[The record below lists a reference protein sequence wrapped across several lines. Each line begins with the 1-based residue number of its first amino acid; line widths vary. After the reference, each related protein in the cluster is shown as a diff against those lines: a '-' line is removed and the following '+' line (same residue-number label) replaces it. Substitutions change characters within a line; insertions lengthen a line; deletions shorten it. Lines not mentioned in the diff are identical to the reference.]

1 MTLTYDENIPGK
13 VNSITDGVGRATVL
27 AYNAD
32 GLLASITAPG
42 CPVVSYTYDGGAEN
56 GWRLREVHYGDLE
69 ANQFTEY
76 GYDTRD
82 GVPTAT
88 LTMLRN
94 FDGTQTNVVY
104 DANLDTAAIGSYS
117 EQMRRVVSLERTNGA
132 VKGAKMKI
140 TYGHMHTIVTA
151 VSDPENDETG
161 KSLIYHFNSAGN
173 VISTHDEMWYAVA
186 AEYKSGIDNTPS
198 ATSNLI
204 KTVINRVVSPDF
216 ASGWSQTK
224 VCSTD
229 TYARDTGT
237 RCMNL
242 PSAKIVKKGAGE
254 LRHKATVKLFES
266 GEYTLS
272 AYLKTTGLTVTS
284 GYKGAFLRVT
294 ANGTVYESRPALS
307 STADRGVGTFASG
320 WERLSVCFPF
330 EYGEDTSVAIELVCD
345 AKSGTLYWG
354 CPQVESGRMANAFNL
369 VTDGDFSLTTNNTA
383 ASTTRLFPK
392 QWKVTGA
399 GVSTSTLNCIV
410 TDRAVNGMPDSV
422 SGNAMRLTCK
432 PSATDVYIAQDIN
445 ARGAKGDVFTVS
457 GWCNS
462 LSVASGYSTFQ
473 PRIGVRFRTGSGNE
487 YSGWQRFNFS
497 TNRSGWNCISAQVAA
512 PKDFYSIQIGVF
524 YGRNANTGMFSHISL
539 TRELYGNVYT
549 YDAKGNVTAV
559 KDLSNQKS
567 AATYDSFD
575 NLLSYVQ
582 PGSAATEKYLFTYGS
597 TDAEK
602 KRHLPLTST
611 TPTGVKTTTEYNA
624 YGSAINATVQENASA
639 PLIRT
644 ETEYTDDGNFVTKQR
659 EARGNEVTN
668 TLDANGKLLS
678 VTDPAGQSVHYSY
691 DASNRVTG
699 VQSTYTVNGESRTS
713 RNEYTYENDRLK
725 TVAHNTTGDA
735 VDVVYNFEYDNLGRK
750 TTVKVGEQA
759 LSTNVYSPDRKSRL
773 EEVQYGNGGKV
784 KYTYDDFD
792 RVTGVGYDNDESP
805 RFTYEY
811 DSKGRAAF
819 VKDATD
825 GGTIRTGYDQTDR
838 PNETEHRDGE
848 GSLKYRTLIEY
859 DKKNR
864 VKAFN
869 EATADQ
875 SFKTE
880 YTYDADNRVTKVRYN
895 GSDTSKV
902 DYVYDKLNRITSRT
916 VTNGTSAY
924 ATQYAY
930 APGATAYGE
939 NATTPLVS
947 SITQGEGENTMNFA
961 YTYDNRGNITSE
973 TRNGLTTTY
982 VYDALGQLIRV
993 NDPHENATWIYS
1005 YDRGGNIQNKAK
1017 HAYTTEEEL
1026 GEAIESIPYTYGDA
1040 NWKDKLTAYNGVSI
1054 TYDAI
1059 GNPLNDGTWTYEWQA
1074 GRQLKR
1080 MTNASTGVT
1089 MEFTYND
1096 SGLRTK
1102 KVKKVNDVLVETTE
1116 YLLNGKNVVGLT
1128 HTDHASNG
1136 VDTMHFF
1143 YDGEPHP
1150 VKVEFNGMMYVYVH
1164 NISGDSA
1171 GILDDSGTVVVEYK
1185 YNSWG
1190 GTVSTTGMLAA
1201 TLGKYNP
1208 LRYRGYVY
1216 DEETELYYV
1225 SSRYYAPD
1233 VGRFINADDTDY
1245 LSEDDGSA
1253 GYNLFAYCMNDPVNR
1268 FDVDGNRSLPNW
1280 AKIVIGVVATAAA
1293 VVVTVATG
1301 GAAAPVLA
1309 GVAEG
1314 IVGTTA
1320 LSVVI
1325 HRIATG
1331 SWEGTGQAV
1340 LDGIANGFMFS
1351 GLSAFGYSVA
1361 KGVVE
1366 MVKNARAGIT
1376 IGKQGTF
1383 ESVSELAKTR
1393 RYEGLKE
1400 FNFIKKNFGVKAAET
1415 VGWWQNKCIVKGVML
1430 LRGPIYD
1437 CGGELTGAYA
1447 KEVLLTKGYKYLY
1460 NIWLM

>member
-1 MTLTYDENIPGK
+1 M
-13 VNSITDGVGRATVL
+13 
-27 AYNAD
+27 
-32 GLLASITAPG
+32 
-42 CPVVSYTYDGGAEN
+42 
-56 GWRLREVHYGDLE
+56 
-69 ANQFTEY
+69 
-76 GYDTRD
+76 
-82 GVPTAT
+82 
-88 LTMLRN
+88 
-94 FDGTQTNVVY
+94 
-104 DANLDTAAIGSYS
+104 
-117 EQMRRVVSLERTNGA
+117 
-132 VKGAKMKI
+132 
-140 TYGHMHTIVTA
+140 
-151 VSDPENDETG
+151 
-161 KSLIYHFNSAGN
+161 
-173 VISTHDEMWYAVA
+173 
-186 AEYKSGIDNTPS
+186 
-198 ATSNLI
+198 
-204 KTVINRVVSPDF
+204 
-216 ASGWSQTK
+216 
-224 VCSTD
+224 
-229 TYARDTGT
+229 
-237 RCMNL
+237 
-242 PSAKIVKKGAGE
+242 
-254 LRHKATVKLFES
+254 KLFES

-294 ANGTVYESRPALS
+294 ANGIVYESRPALS
-307 STADRGVGTFASG
+307 STADRGIGTFASG

-345 AKSGTLYWG
+345 AKSGTLYWS

-392 QWKVTGA
+392 QWKVTGN

-410 TDRAVNGMPDSV
+410 TDRAVNGLPDSV

-473 PRIGVRFRTGSGNE
+473 PRIGVRFRTDAGNV

-644 ETEYTDDGNFVTKQR
+644 ETEYTEDGNFVTKQR
-659 EARGNEVTN
+659 DTRGNEVVN
-668 TLDANGKLLS
+668 TLDTNGKLLS
-678 VTDPAGQSVHYSY
+678 VTDPSGQSVNYSY
-691 DASNRVTG
+691 DDSNRVTS
-699 VQSTYTVNGESRTS
+699 VQSAYTVNGESRIS

-725 TVAHNTTGDA
+725 TVAHNTTSDTA
-735 VDVVYNFEYDNLGRK
+735 DVVYNFEYDELGRK
-750 TTVKVGEQA
+750 TTVKVGERA

-805 RFTYEY
+805 RFSYEY

-819 VKDATD
+819 VKDSTD
-825 GGTIRTGYDQTDR
+825 GSTIRTGYDQTDR
-838 PNETEHRDGE
+838 PNETEQRDGD
-848 GSLKYRTLIEY
+848 GNLKYRTLIEY

-869 EATADQ
+869 EATADAN
-875 SFKTE
+875 FKTE

-895 GSDTSKV
+895 SSDTSKV

-930 APGATAYGE
+930 VPGATAYGE

-947 SITQGEGENTMNFA
+947 SITQGEGENAMNFV

-993 NDPHENATWIYS
+993 NDPYENATWIYS
-1005 YDRGGNIQNKAK
+1005 YDRGGNILNKAK
-1017 HAYTTEEEL
+1017 YAYTIADEL
-1026 GEAIESIPYTYGDA
+1026 GEAVESIPYTYGDA
-1040 NWKDKLTAYNGVSI
+1040 NWKDKLTAYNGVPI

-1074 GRQLKR
+1074 GRQLKS
-1080 MTNASTGVT
+1080 MTNAATGVT
-1089 MEFTYND
+1089 MEFTYNYA
-1096 SGLRTK
+1096 GLRTK
-1102 KVKKVNDVLVETTE
+1102 KVKKVNGVLAETTE
-1116 YLLNGKNVVGLT
+1116 YILNGKKIVGLT
-1128 HTDHASNG
+1128 HTDHASNE
-1136 VDTMHFF
+1136 VDTVRFLYDAQGKVTQVDFNDVVYSYVHNFQGDIVGMLDSSGGLVVEYRYNAWGKALSVKGALANTLGRRNPLMYRGYIYDDELDCYYLRTRYF
-1143 YDGEPHP
+1143 YPVMQRFQCADILLCNGTSIHSNNQYVYCANAPIVSVDYSGKSHRRCSSFYKYTYYMSGEAFEGYLEWQHERHP
-1150 VKVEFNGMMYVYVH
+1150 VKESNPPIVDAIGN
-1164 NISGDSA
+1164 
-1171 GILDDSGTVVVEYK
+1171 VVEELVTSK
-1185 YNSWG
+1185 
-1190 GTVSTTGMLAA
+1190 VVDC
-1201 TLGKYNP
+1201 LG
-1208 LRYRGYVY
+1208 
-1216 DEETELYYV
+1216 
-1225 SSRYYAPD
+1225 A
-1233 VGRFINADDTDY
+1233 I
-1245 LSEDDGSA
+1245 GSA
-1253 GYNLFAYCMNDPVNR
+1253 GDKLHNYGHGFLAPFLSYNYNEEGRIVEELTRQFSSSGGYKAVKIEVLNGSHSGEIRATILDQKNRIRKKGIIKTQAY
-1268 FDVDGNRSLPNW
+1268 DVIEDMMTEFE
-1280 AKIVIGVVATAAA
+1280 AIVH
-1293 VVVTVATG
+1293 
-1301 GAAAPVLA
+1301 
-1309 GVAEG
+1309 E
-1314 IVGTTA
+1314 
-1320 LSVVI
+1320 
-1325 HRIATG
+1325 
-1331 SWEGTGQAV
+1331 
-1340 LDGIANGFMFS
+1340 
-1351 GLSAFGYSVA
+1351 
-1361 KGVVE
+1361 
-1366 MVKNARAGIT
+1366 
-1376 IGKQGTF
+1376 
-1383 ESVSELAKTR
+1383 
-1393 RYEGLKE
+1393 
-1400 FNFIKKNFGVKAAET
+1400 
-1415 VGWWQNKCIVKGVML
+1415 VKG
-1430 LRGPIYD
+1430 GTYYY
-1437 CGGELTGAYA
+1437 ETA
-1447 KEVLLTKGYKYLY
+1447 KWKYSLSDS
-1460 NIWLM
+1460 

>member
-1 MTLTYDENIPGK
+1 
-13 VNSITDGVGRATVL
+13 
-27 AYNAD
+27 
-32 GLLASITAPG
+32 
-42 CPVVSYTYDGGAEN
+42 
-56 GWRLREVHYGDLE
+56 
-69 ANQFTEY
+69 
-76 GYDTRD
+76 
-82 GVPTAT
+82 
-88 LTMLRN
+88 
-94 FDGTQTNVVY
+94 
-104 DANLDTAAIGSYS
+104 
-117 EQMRRVVSLERTNGA
+117 MRRVVSLERTNGA

-173 VISTHDEMWYAVA
+173 VISTHDEMWHAVA

-224 VCSTD
+224 ACSTD

-254 LRHKATVKLFES
+254 LKHKTTVKLFES

-294 ANGTVYESRPALS
+294 ANGIVYESRPALS
-307 STADRGVGTFASG
+307 STADRGIGTFASG

-345 AKSGTLYWG
+345 AKSGTLYWS

-392 QWKVTGA
+392 QWKVTGN

-410 TDRAVNGMPDSV
+410 TDRAVNGLPDSV

-457 GWCNS
+457 GWCSS

-473 PRIGVRFRTGSGNE
+473 PRIGVRFRTDAGNV

-549 YDAKGNVTAV
+549 YDANGNVTAV

-611 TPTGVKTTTEYNA
+611 TPAGVKTATEYNA

-644 ETEYTDDGNFVTKQR
+644 ETEYTEDGNFVTKQR
-659 EARGNEVTN
+659 DARGNEVVN

-678 VTDPAGQSVHYSY
+678 VTDPSGQSVEYGY
-691 DASNRVTG
+691 DTSNRVTS
-699 VQSTYTVNGESRTS
+699 VQSTYTVNDESRIS

-725 TVAHNTTGDA
+725 TVAHNTTGDTA
-735 VDVVYNFEYDNLGRK
+735 DVVYNFEYDELGRK
-750 TTVKVGEQA
+750 TTVKVGNQA
-759 LSTNVYSPDRKSRL
+759 LSTNVYSSDRKSRL
-773 EEVQYGNGGKV
+773 DEVQYGNGGKV

-805 RFTYEY
+805 RFSYEY
-811 DSKGRAAF
+811 DFKGRAAF
-819 VKDATD
+819 VKDSTD
-825 GGTIRTGYDQTDR
+825 GSTIRTGYDQTDR
-838 PNETEHRDGE
+838 PNEAEQRDGE
-848 GSLKYRTLIEY
+848 GNLKYRTLIEY

-869 EATADQ
+869 EATADAN
-875 SFKTE
+875 FKTE
-880 YTYDADNRVTKVRYN
+880 YTYDADNRVTKVWYN
-895 GSDTSKV
+895 SSDTSKV

-916 VTNGTSAY
+916 VTNGTSSY
-924 ATQYAY
+924 ATQFAY
-930 APGATAYGE
+930 APGATTYGE

-947 SITQGEGENTMNFA
+947 SITQGEGENAMNFA

-993 NDPHENATWIYS
+993 NDPHENATWVYT
-1005 YDRGGNIQNKAK
+1005 YDRGGNILNKAK
-1017 HAYTTEEEL
+1017 YAYTTVDEL
-1026 GEAIESIPYTYGDA
+1026 GEALESIPYTYGDA
-1040 NWKDKLTAYNGVSI
+1040 NWKDKLTAYNGVPI

-1059 GNPLNDGTWTYEWQA
+1059 GNPLNDGTWTYEWQD

-1080 MTNASTGVT
+1080 MTNTATGVT

-1096 SGLRTK
+1096 SGIRTK

-1116 YLLNGKNVVGLT
+1116 YLLNGKSVVGLT
-1128 HTDHASNG
+1128 HTDHASNE
-1136 VDTMHFF
+1136 VDKMHFF
-1143 YDGEPHP
+1143 YDVQG
-1150 VKVEFNGMMYVYVH
+1150 KVIRVDLNGAIYSYIRNLQEDIV
-1164 NISGDSA
+1164 
-1171 GILDDSGTVVVEYK
+1171 GILDDKGKLVVEYK
-1185 YNSWG
+1185 YDAWGKQLFVG
-1190 GTVSTTGMLAA
+1190 GTLASTMGRR
-1201 TLGKYNP
+1201 NP
-1208 LRYRGYVY
+1208 FLYRGYIY
-1216 DEETELYYV
+1216 DEMTELYYLRG
-1225 SSRYYAPD
+1225 RYYCSYTM
-1233 VGRFINADDTDY
+1233 RFVNADKI
-1245 LSEDDGSA
+1245 LSAYCRILGS
-1253 GYNLFAYCMNDPVNR
+1253 NMFAYCDNEPIRRIDETGDKWGVIAKFCQKALEVAVAVVKVAKECIDEVFSVAVYAEDNKSNKEECIYGGYEHGVTTTVLVSGCDDKPVVFYKKVATDGSRTYGVNISVKKASLSAEVGNDGINLSVGY
-1268 FDVDGNRSLPNW
+1268 DGISVDG
-1280 AKIVIGVVATAAA
+1280 
-1293 VVVTVATG
+1293 TV
-1301 GAAAPVLA
+1301 
-1309 GVAEG
+1309 
-1314 IVGTTA
+1314 
-1320 LSVVI
+1320 
-1325 HRIATG
+1325 
-1331 SWEGTGQAV
+1331 
-1340 LDGIANGFMFS
+1340 
-1351 GLSAFGYSVA
+1351 
-1361 KGVVE
+1361 
-1366 MVKNARAGIT
+1366 
-1376 IGKQGTF
+1376 
-1383 ESVSELAKTR
+1383 
-1393 RYEGLKE
+1393 GLKE
-1400 FNFIKKNFGVKAAET
+1400 VGLGLSKSVSNDRTTATTYGKVFIRPVAVA
-1415 VGWWQNKCIVKGVML
+1415 
-1430 LRGPIYD
+1430 
-1437 CGGELTGAYA
+1437 LTLVS
-1447 KEVLLTKGYKYLY
+1447 VLVTGDIASAMY
-1460 NIWLM
+1460 NPALAMR